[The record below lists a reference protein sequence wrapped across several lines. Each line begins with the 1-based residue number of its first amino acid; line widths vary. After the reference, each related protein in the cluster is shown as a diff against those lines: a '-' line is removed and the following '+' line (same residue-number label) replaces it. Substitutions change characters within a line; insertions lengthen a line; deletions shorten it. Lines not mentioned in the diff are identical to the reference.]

1 MFLEDND
8 VSISLP
14 IGYEKSLI
22 YQAAPVIDHLSS
34 SEETVTM
41 SIVPPVKALAEDQVH
56 YLNVFRPKGLSAFNL
71 RSLCERCC
79 EAIKYVSGC
88 RTLSHLIN
96 LKVVVSCS
104 DSFD

>member
-1 MFLEDND
+1 
-8 VSISLP
+8 
-14 IGYEKSLI
+14 
-22 YQAAPVIDHLSS
+22 
-34 SEETVTM
+34 M

-56 YLNVFRPKGLSAFNL
+56 YLNVFGPKGLSAFNL

-79 EAIKYVSGC
+79 EAIKYVSAC